1 MRNTLCL
8 NFSLLATAVKTAT
21 HPPSAVT
28 PAIPESRARRTPS
41 VAARSAAIAATGAVL
56 LGTIAMPAPVLA
68 QEADDGV
75 EEVLVTG
82 SRIRRQDFE
91 ANSPITTVDAT
102 LFEQTSTVG
111 VETVLNQLP
120 QFVPAVTQFTTT
132 NVQNEAT
139 STVGASTISLRGL
152 GANRNLV
159 LINGRRGQPVNASL
173 AVDTNSLPSSM
184 IERVEVISGGASAVY
199 GADAIGGVVNFIM
212 KDNYEGATLNS
223 RYGITEDGL
232 NEEYMVSGLF
242 GADVVDGRGNVMFA
256 MEYAK
261 RAAVDAMDVD
271 WRREQLNDP
280 RIPGTDNFIN
290 ETWVDPYT
298 ATNLPSQGATDAVF
312 PQLPPGT
319 IQRLGS
325 SGRYILI
332 NPTPDGSGTVFTGG
346 GAIASTAT
354 RLGSYKY
361 DGPLDV
367 EGHPGVADRKFLAN
381 GILTQNALDQ
391 QVSIPLERF
400 AFSSKGS
407 FDFSDRISGNME
419 ARFSKNR
426 NTTTLGFPPAALSG
440 NAAFIPYG
448 DDDIYVD
455 SVANQNA
462 LLGYD
467 TDMKPIYDPVLL
479 AASPTKAAYLPGG
492 AYGLNCPAVGGCS
505 ESDVFPMPPEVRAL
519 MNSRPDP
526 NDDLRLNRPLD
537 FIGGRETETDTTTF
551 QMVAGFDGEL
561 DNGWVWDTYLTHGQ
575 TETLVNFNGFA
586 SLDRWRAVVQSPNFG
601 VNFVGQNN
609 EEAGGQYSGVARCTT
624 GLPVIREFDISEDC
638 EKAIESN
645 LYNATKLEQ
654 NTFEMNLSGDAM
666 ELPAGALAFSVG
678 WGYRD
683 EAYEFNTDNLLT
695 SESFVE
701 TALGLY
707 PTSNT
712 VGSFDTKELYGE
724 LLIPVLTDLPLVQD
738 LNLELGARRSDYSS
752 IGKVDTYKALVDW
765 TIVDW
770 ARLRGGYQKANRAP
784 NIGELYLAP
793 TYRRGST
800 GALFGDQCSMDSE
813 GPYSTNPQFNDNGA
827 AGAAASLELC
837 RAMMG
842 AIADTYYAEA
852 PEDQS
857 TGTGLAR
864 DVGNTNIESE
874 SAETWTL
881 GLVLRSPSDDEF
893 WGGFTGSIDWY
904 EIEITDMIAL
914 ESGDDVFQRCL
925 SPALNPTR
933 DPNSIACTDIGR
945 DPLTGNVQF
954 VGRSYT
960 NEGRALTSGLDLQV
974 DWTGQFAFGGLALNV
989 LANYNLENITQASD
1003 DVDEI
1008 EWAGTTGC
1016 SLGLECMGY
1025 DYRVFTRISWF
1036 DGPWNLSLRW
1046 QYYPTIDA
1054 GATATDPTARNIGV
1068 HSSYSNFALTG
1079 SYNYNEYL
1087 TLSFGIDN
1095 LFDKLP
1101 PLQGGENWR
1110 EAENPDDY
1118 NRAPT
1123 RAGGGVY
1130 DPLGRRMFVS
1140 AQMSF

>member
-1 MRNTLCL
+1 MHQTLCL
-8 NFSLLATAVKTAT
+8 KFSLLSSAIRAAIHPATAAKAAPRPTRCTRISPLAVPSKVFAAT
-21 HPPSAVT
+21 SAVLFGSIFIT
-28 PAIPESRARRTPS
+28 APA
-41 VAARSAAIAATGAVL
+41 VA
-56 LGTIAMPAPVLA
+56 
-68 QEADDGV
+68 QDDEEVV

-91 ANSPITTVDAT
+91 ANSPITTVDAK
-102 LFEQTSTVG
+102 LFEETSTVG

-173 AVDTNSLPSSM
+173 AIDTNSLPSSM

-212 KDNYEGATLNS
+212 KDNFEGAVLNS

-242 GADVVDGRGNVMFA
+242 GADVADGRGNLMFA

-271 WRREQLNDP
+271 WRREQLNNP
-280 RIPGTDNFIN
+280 RIPGTDNFVN
-290 ETWVDPYT
+290 ETYIEPVT
-298 ATNLPSQGATDAVF
+298 ANNLPRQAAIDAVF
-312 PQLPPGT
+312 PELPPGT

-325 SGRYILI
+325 SGRYIQI
-332 NPTPDGSGTVFTGG
+332 NPTPDGTGTVFTGG
-346 GAIASTAT
+346 GALASAAT
-354 RLGSYKY
+354 RRGSYKY
-361 DGPLDV
+361 NGPLDV

-381 GILTQNALDQ
+381 GLLTQNALDQ

-407 FDFSDRISGNME
+407 FDFTESISGNME

-426 NTTTLGFPPAALSG
+426 NTTTLGFPPSALSG

-467 TDMKPIYDPVLL
+467 ADMNPIFDPALL

-492 AYGLNCPAVGGCS
+492 VYGLNCPATGGCS
-505 ESDVFPMPPEVRAL
+505 ESDVFPMPPEVRLL

-537 FIGGRETETDTTTF
+537 FIGGRETQTDTTTF
-551 QMVAGFDGEL
+551 QMVAGLDGEL
-561 DNGWVWDTYLTHGQ
+561 NNGWAWDAYLTHGQ
-575 TETLVNFNGFA
+575 TETLVNFVGFA

-601 VNFVGQNN
+601 VNFIGQNN
-609 EEAGGQYSGVARCTT
+609 EEAGGQYSGVAKCTS
-624 GLPVIREFDISEDC
+624 GLPVVREFDITEDC
-638 EKAIESN
+638 EKAVESN

-654 NTFEMNLSGDAM
+654 NTLEVNLSGDAL
-666 ELPAGALAFSVG
+666 ELPAGTLAFSVG
-678 WGYRD
+678 ASYRD

-695 SESFVE
+695 SESFIE

-724 LLIPVLTDLPLVQD
+724 LLVPLLANLPLVQD

-752 IGKVDTYKALVDW
+752 IGEVDTYKALLDW

-813 GPYSTNPQFNDNGA
+813 GPYSTNAAFNNGGA
-827 AGAAASLELC
+827 AGAASSLALC

-842 AIADTYYAEA
+842 AIAAEYYAEA

-864 DVGNTNIESE
+864 DVGNPDIESE
-874 SAETWTL
+874 SADTWTL
-881 GLVLRSPSDDEF
+881 GLVVRSPSDDAF

-925 SPALNPTR
+925 SPALNPAR
-933 DPNSIACTDIGR
+933 DPNTLACASIGR

-954 VGRSYT
+954 IGRSYT
-960 NEGRALTSGLDLQV
+960 NQGRALTSGLDLQV
-974 DWTGQFAFGGLALNV
+974 DWTGQFAFGGIAVNV
-989 LANYNLENITQASD
+989 LANYNLENITQASP

-1025 DYRVFTRISWF
+1025 DYRVFTRLSWF
-1036 DGPWNLSLRW
+1036 DGPWNVSLRW
-1046 QYYPTIDA
+1046 QYYPTIDS
-1054 GATATDPTARNIGV
+1054 GATATDPDARNIGV

-1079 SYNYNEYL
+1079 SYNYNERL
-1087 TLSFGIDN
+1087 TLSLGIDN
-1095 LFDKLP
+1095 LFDRLP
-1101 PLQGGENWR
+1101 PLQGGEAWR

-1130 DPLGRRMFVS
+1130 DPLGRRMYVS
-1140 AQMSF
+1140 AQLNF